1 MHDLYDEIDLA
12 TFNVEER
19 IKSLEKNANAMWNML
34 AG

>member
-1 MHDLYDEIDLA
+1 MTDFFDEIDLA

-19 IKSLEKNANAMWNML
+19 LKSLEKNANAMWNML